1 MKIKIA
7 LTLAITLFAVAS
19 AVYSQD
25 KTILKRADEYALA
38 LKNYQA
44 LKTRTSVVGVIEKG
58 KAVSAKLDEMENL
71 SDADYA
77 RLEKKMKGYT
87 VNRNEIVFVEPD
99 LKFFDSLVK
108 THGTPA
114 DIAYF
119 ALKLQI
125 RPENIW
131 AVYNQQQTDVTGC
144 VLYGK
149 GFLTKIYGKA
159 LQFKKTYPKDYAE
172 DVDKEIED
180 ITSEFRDGTCAC
192 GNRATV
198 EQEYNL
204 FIKTFPNDK
213 ITPTVKKK
221 LLNLKK
227 NKEFRFNCQSG

>member
-1 MKIKIA
+1 MKIKFA
-7 LTLAITLFAVAS
+7 LVLVVVFTFVS

-44 LKTRTSVVGVIEKG
+44 LKTPTSVVGVIAKG
-58 KAVSAKLDEMENL
+58 KAVSAMLDEMEKL

-77 RLEKKMKGYT
+77 QLEKKMKGYT
-87 VNRNEIVFVEPD
+87 INRNEIVFVEPD
-99 LKFFDSLVK
+99 LKFFSTLVK

-131 AVYNQQQTDVTGC
+131 AIYNQQQTDVTGC

-149 GFLTKIYGKA
+149 GFLTGIYGKA
-159 LQFKKTYPKDYAE
+159 LQFKKTYPKDYTE
-172 DVDKEIED
+172 DVDKEIAD
-180 ITSEFRDGTCAC
+180 IANEFRDGTCAC
-192 GNRATV
+192 SSRATV

-213 ITPTVKKK
+213 ITPTVKQK

-227 NKEFRFNCQSG
+227 NKEFRFNCHPG

>member
-1 MKIKIA
+1 MKIKFA
-7 LTLAITLFAVAS
+7 LTLAITLFTVAS

-25 KTILKRADEYALA
+25 KAILKRADEYALA

-44 LKTRTSVVGVIEKG
+44 LKTRTSVVGIIKKG
-58 KAVSAKLDEMENL
+58 KTVSALLDEMENL

-77 RLEKKMKGYT
+77 RLEKTMKGYT
-87 VNRNEIVFVEPD
+87 VNRDEIVFVEPD
-99 LKFFDSLVK
+99 LKFYSNLVK
-108 THGTPA
+108 THGMSA

-131 AVYNQQQTDVTGC
+131 AVYNEQQTDVTGC
-144 VLYGK
+144 TIYGK
-149 GFLTKIYGKA
+149 GLLTGIYGKA
-159 LQFKKTYPKDYAE
+159 VQFKKTYPKDYTE

-180 ITSEFRDGTCAC
+180 LRSEFRDGTCAC
-192 GNRATV
+192 GSRATV
-198 EQEYNL
+198 EKEYNL
-204 FIKTFPNDK
+204 FIKTFPKDK
-213 ITPTVKKK
+213 ITPTVKQK